1 MFFQH
6 VFLYIMLL
14 LMKNNSEIVLIDIE
28 VIRLSL
34 PNHCVIINLMTFHD
48 SIDLILWNSHENFA

>member
-1 MFFQH
+1 
-6 VFLYIMLL
+6 MLL

-48 SIDLILWNSHENFA
+48 LILWNSHENFA